1 LIYSLLIK
9 TTSSKLDITASQPR
23 EGKSPWEIFI
33 EMVLSSDL
41 EFPEIKNLKK
51 IL

>member
-1 LIYSLLIK
+1 LIFSLLIK
-9 TTSSKLDITASQPR
+9 TISSKLNIKASQPR
-23 EGKSPWEIFI
+23 EGKNPCEIFI
-33 EMVLSSDL
+33 KMVLSSDL